1 MQTRFQVRE
10 IDVSKGYCLLV
21 TDKNRTRVTF
31 GFDDLDAQLQ
41 RLEQFLVFTD
51 DSRMELETVN
61 LLVQRNIPV
70 TFAKPASQVI
80 NDTIDPEG
88 EEPRILRALPV
99 NPEAKKELR
108 RQEKNQRRPGPRR
121 KFAGRNRWNVGGKIN
136 SMASSDLMVGLEIG
150 TSKICVVVGEG
161 RPDGTIKILGVGQA
175 PSRGVRKGEIV
186 DFETAMKCVHEAVVD
201 AETKSDIM
209 IESVYVAVAGS
220 HIQSFNNRGAVLLPE
235 DRDEIDEQDIE
246 DVKISAR
253 EVSIPAPNAFLHSI
267 IQHYHVDGQDG
278 VLNPVGMLG
287 QKLEADF
294 HIIHGVRTRI
304 QNTIRCVKELPLE
317 VEDVVFSAL
326 AAAQVVLTPQQ
337 KSLGALVI
345 DIGGGTTDYILYVDG
360 VVKQT
365 GVLGVGGDHITNDIS
380 MGLRIPMTRA
390 EKLKIEEGSVTLGN
404 CLPGETVQLKD
415 DSGFAG
421 KEIERET
428 LNTII
433 HLRLRETFELLKRK
447 LEEEP
452 FINYISEGVFI
463 TGGCSHLKGI
473 DHLAEEIFELPA
485 RVAHAQTMSGLTSAF
500 ENPQFSA
507 AIGLI
512 RYAQA
517 VQSSGRSAAGSAAFS
532 DKIFSGMR

>member
-1 MQTRFQVRE
+1 
-10 IDVSKGYCLLV
+10 
-21 TDKNRTRVTF
+21 
-31 GFDDLDAQLQ
+31 
-41 RLEQFLVFTD
+41 
-51 DSRMELETVN
+51 
-61 LLVQRNIPV
+61 
-70 TFAKPASQVI
+70 
-80 NDTIDPEG
+80 
-88 EEPRILRALPV
+88 
-99 NPEAKKELR
+99 
-108 RQEKNQRRPGPRR
+108 
-121 KFAGRNRWNVGGKIN
+121 
-136 SMASSDLMVGLEIG
+136 MASSDLMVGLEIG

-161 RPDGTIKILGVGQA
+161 RPDGSIKILGVGQA

-201 AETKSDIM
+201 AETKSDVM
-209 IESVYVAVAGS
+209 IRSVYVAVAGS
-220 HIQSFNNRGAVLLPE
+220 HIQSFNNRGAVSIPE

-246 DVKISAR
+246 DVKINAR
-253 EVSIPAPNAFLHSI
+253 EVSIPAQNAFLHSI
-267 IQHYHVDGQDG
+267 IQHYHVDGHDG
-278 VLNPVGMLG
+278 VLSPVGMCG

-326 AAAQVVLTPQQ
+326 ASAQVVLTPDQ

-360 VVKQT
+360 AVKQS

-404 CLPGETVQLKD
+404 CLPGETVLLKD
-415 DSGFAG
+415 ESGFAG

-433 HLRLRETFELLKRK
+433 HLRLRETFELLKRQ

-452 FINYISEGVFI
+452 FINYIGEGIFI
-463 TGGCSHLKGI
+463 TGGCSHLNGI
-473 DHLAEEIFELPA
+473 DHLAEEVFELPA

-517 VQSSGRSAAGSAAFS
+517 VQADRRPRGRFGRIFG
-532 DKIFSGMR
+532 KFFSGMR